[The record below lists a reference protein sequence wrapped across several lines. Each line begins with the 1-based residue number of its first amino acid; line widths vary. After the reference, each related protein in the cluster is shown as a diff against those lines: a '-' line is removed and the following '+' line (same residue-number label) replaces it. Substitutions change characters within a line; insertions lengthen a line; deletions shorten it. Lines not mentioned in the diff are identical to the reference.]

1 LKPTESSPE
10 IVTSDARP
18 TASQIEQ
25 PVNELPLSKWSEVDT
40 RTFTRTS
47 LRCKKS
53 LLAAESQQP
62 WSGSNSSVASDAE
75 EKVRCNGGESM
86 VDCAAEVLWPPDEA
100 ARDRNNRA
108 SDGRLPDMV
117 DIHIVAKAKLQE
129 DGRCYFVLFVI
140 FTGF

>member
-1 LKPTESSPE
+1 
-10 IVTSDARP
+10 
-18 TASQIEQ
+18 
-25 PVNELPLSKWSEVDT
+25 
-40 RTFTRTS
+40 
-47 LRCKKS
+47 
-53 LLAAESQQP
+53 
-62 WSGSNSSVASDAE
+62 
-75 EKVRCNGGESM
+75 M